1 MTETSSVQTY
11 SEYYALLGNINL
23 LNVDEYDLP
32 QIRAKVDEYEKKAQ
46 AKNQKSENLNRQE
59 EDNKEDN
66 LSNSDIEEGSTE
78 QNTIKQEQEQEQKQK
93 QENKNEEEKKDYEL
107 YDCTLAYEMRP
118 FSNISSED
126 EFYNEF
132 PQVETNEQNKN
143 DQNILQLKYII

>member
-46 AKNQKSENLNRQE
+46 AKNQESENINRQE

-78 QNTIKQEQEQEQKQK
+78 QNTIKQEQEQKQK
-93 QENKNEEEKKDYEL
+93 QENKNEEEEEDFEL
-107 YDCTLAYEMRP
+107 FELTLAYEMRSS
-118 FSNISSED
+118 SNED
-126 EFYNEF
+126 EFYNGCL
-132 PQVETNEQNKN
+132 QVETNEQNKN
-143 DQNILQLKYII
+143 DQK

>member
-46 AKNQKSENLNRQE
+46 AKNQKSENTNRQE
-59 EDNKEDN
+59 EDNKEYN
-66 LSNSDIEEGSTE
+66 LSISDIEEEPTVE
-78 QNTIKQEQEQEQKQK
+78 
-93 QENKNEEEKKDYEL
+93 ENKNEEENKDYEL

-126 EFYNEF
+126 QLYNECR
-132 PQVETNEQNKN
+132 QVETNEQNKN
-143 DQNILQLKYII
+143 DQK

>member
-1 MTETSSVQTY
+1 MAETSSVQTD

-59 EDNKEDN
+59 EDNKEYN
-66 LSNSDIEEGSTE
+66 LSISDIEEEPTVE
-78 QNTIKQEQEQEQKQK
+78 
-93 QENKNEEEKKDYEL
+93 ENKNEEENKDYEL

-126 EFYNEF
+126 QFYNECR
-132 PQVETNEQNKN
+132 QVETNEQNKN
-143 DQNILQLKYII
+143 DQK

>member
-66 LSNSDIEEGSTE
+66 LSNSDIEKESTE
-78 QNTIKQEQEQEQKQK
+78 ENTIKQEQEQKQK
-93 QENKNEEEKKDYEL
+93 QENKNEEEEETDFEL
-107 YDCTLAYEMRP
+107 YDPTWAYEMRP
-118 FSNISSED
+118 PISSE
-126 EFYNEF
+126 EFYNECR
-132 PQVETNEQNKN
+132 QVETNEQNKN
-143 DQNILQLKYII
+143 DQK

>member
-78 QNTIKQEQEQEQKQK
+78 QNTIKQEQEQKQK
-93 QENKNEEEKKDYEL
+93 QENKNEEEEEEDFEL
-107 YDCTLAYEMRP
+107 FELTLAYEMRSS
-118 FSNISSED
+118 SNED
-126 EFYNEF
+126 EFYNECR
-132 PQVETNEQNKN
+132 QVETNEQNKN
-143 DQNILQLKYII
+143 DQK

>member
-59 EDNKEDN
+59 EDNKEYN
-66 LSNSDIEEGSTE
+66 LSISDIEEEPTVE
-78 QNTIKQEQEQEQKQK
+78 
-93 QENKNEEEKKDYEL
+93 ENKNEEEKKDYEL

-126 EFYNEF
+126 QFYNECR
-132 PQVETNEQNKN
+132 QVETNEQNKN
-143 DQNILQLKYII
+143 DQK

>member
-46 AKNQKSENLNRQE
+46 AKNQKSENTNRQE
-59 EDNKEDN
+59 EDNTEYN

-78 QNTIKQEQEQEQKQK
+78 QNTIKQEQEEK
-93 QENKNEEEKKDYEL
+93 QENKNEEEEEEDFEL
-107 YDCTLAYEMRP
+107 YDFTWAYEMRP
-118 FSNISSED
+118 PRNED
-126 EFYNEF
+126 EFYNECR
-132 PQVETNEQNKN
+132 QVETNEQNKN
-143 DQNILQLKYII
+143 DQK

>member
-46 AKNQKSENLNRQE
+46 ANNQKSENLNRQE

-78 QNTIKQEQEQEQKQK
+78 QNTIKQEQEEK
-93 QENKNEEEKKDYEL
+93 QENKNEEEKKDFEL
-107 YDCTLAYEMRP
+107 FVLTLAYEMRP
-118 FSNISSED
+118 FSNED
-126 EFYNEF
+126 EFYNECR
-132 PQVETNEQNKN
+132 QVETNEQNKN
-143 DQNILQLKYII
+143 DQK

>member
-23 LNVDEYDLP
+23 LNVDQYDLP

-46 AKNQKSENLNRQE
+46 AKNQKSENTNRQE
-59 EDNKEDN
+59 EDNKEYN
-66 LSNSDIEEGSTE
+66 LSISDIEEEPTVE
-78 QNTIKQEQEQEQKQK
+78 
-93 QENKNEEEKKDYEL
+93 ENKNEEENKDYEL

-126 EFYNEF
+126 QFYNECR
-132 PQVETNEQNKN
+132 QVETNEQNKN
-143 DQNILQLKYII
+143 DQK

>member
-1 MTETSSVQTY
+1 MTETSSVRTY

-66 LSNSDIEEGSTE
+66 LSNSDIEKESTE
-78 QNTIKQEQEQEQKQK
+78 ENTIKQEQEPTVE
-93 QENKNEEEKKDYEL
+93 ENKNEEEKKDYEL

-118 FSNISSED
+118 FSNISSE
-126 EFYNEF
+126 EFYNECR
-132 PQVETNEQNKN
+132 QVETNEQNKN
-143 DQNILQLKYII
+143 DQK

>member
-66 LSNSDIEEGSTE
+66 LSNSDIEEESTE
-78 QNTIKQEQEQEQKQK
+78 QNTIKQEQEEKQK
-93 QENKNEEEKKDYEL
+93 QENKNEEEKKDFEL
-107 YDCTLAYEMRP
+107 FDLTLAYEMRSS
-118 FSNISSED
+118 SNED
-126 EFYNEF
+126 EFYNECR
-132 PQVETNEQNKN
+132 QVETNEQNKN
-143 DQNILQLKYII
+143 DQK

>member
-46 AKNQKSENLNRQE
+46 AKNQKSENTNRQE
-59 EDNKEDN
+59 EDNKEYN
-66 LSNSDIEEGSTE
+66 LSISDIEDEPTVE
-78 QNTIKQEQEQEQKQK
+78 
-93 QENKNEEEKKDYEL
+93 ENKNEEDKKDYEL

-126 EFYNEF
+126 QFYNECR
-132 PQVETNEQNKN
+132 QVETNEQNKN
-143 DQNILQLKYII
+143 DQK

>member
-59 EDNKEDN
+59 EDNKEYN
-66 LSNSDIEEGSTE
+66 LSNSDIEEESTE
-78 QNTIKQEQEQEQKQK
+78 ENTIKQEQEQKQK
-93 QENKNEEEKKDYEL
+93 QENKNEEEEKDFEL
-107 YDCTLAYEMRP
+107 FDFTWAYEMRP
-118 FSNISSED
+118 PISSED
-126 EFYNEF
+126 EFYNGCL
-132 PQVETNEQNKN
+132 QVETNEQNKN
-143 DQNILQLKYII
+143 DQK

>member
-66 LSNSDIEEGSTE
+66 LSNSDIEEESTE
-78 QNTIKQEQEQEQKQK
+78 QNTIKQEQEEKQK
-93 QENKNEEEKKDYEL
+93 QENKNEKEKKDFEL
-107 YDCTLAYEMRP
+107 FDLTLAYEMRSS
-118 FSNISSED
+118 SNED
-126 EFYNEF
+126 EFYNECR
-132 PQVETNEQNKN
+132 QVETNEQNKN
-143 DQNILQLKYII
+143 DQK

>member
-46 AKNQKSENLNRQE
+46 AKNQKSENTNRQE
-59 EDNKEDN
+59 EDNKEYN
-66 LSNSDIEEGSTE
+66 LSISDIEEE
-78 QNTIKQEQEQEQKQK
+78 PTIE
-93 QENKNEEEKKDYEL
+93 ENKNEEEKKDYEL

-126 EFYNEF
+126 QFYNECR
-132 PQVETNEQNKN
+132 QVETNEQNKN
-143 DQNILQLKYII
+143 DQK

>member
-59 EDNKEDN
+59 ENNKEEEDN

-78 QNTIKQEQEQEQKQK
+78 QNTIKQEQEQKQK
-93 QENKNEEEKKDYEL
+93 QENKNEEEEEKDFEL
-107 YDCTLAYEMRP
+107 YVFTWAYEMRP
-118 FSNISSED
+118 PRNED
-126 EFYNEF
+126 EFYNECR
-132 PQVETNEQNKN
+132 QVETNEQNKN
-143 DQNILQLKYII
+143 DQK

>member
-1 MTETSSVQTY
+1 MTETSSVRTY

-78 QNTIKQEQEQEQKQK
+78 QNTIKQEQEQKQK
-93 QENKNEEEKKDYEL
+93 QENKNEEEEEKDFEL
-107 YDCTLAYEMRP
+107 YDFTWAYEMRP
-118 FSNISSED
+118 FSNISSE
-126 EFYNEF
+126 EFYNECR
-132 PQVETNEQNKN
+132 QVETNEQNKN
-143 DQNILQLKYII
+143 DQK

>member
-46 AKNQKSENLNRQE
+46 AKNQKSENTNRQE
-59 EDNKEDN
+59 EDNKEYN
-66 LSNSDIEEGSTE
+66 LSISDIEEEPTVE
-78 QNTIKQEQEQEQKQK
+78 
-93 QENKNEEEKKDYEL
+93 ENKNEEENKDYEL

-126 EFYNEF
+126 QFYNECR
-132 PQVETNEQNKN
+132 QVETNEQNKN
-143 DQNILQLKYII
+143 DQK

>member
-46 AKNQKSENLNRQE
+46 AKNQKSENTNRQE
-59 EDNKEDN
+59 KDNKEYN
-66 LSNSDIEEGSTE
+66 LSISDIEEEPTVE
-78 QNTIKQEQEQEQKQK
+78 
-93 QENKNEEEKKDYEL
+93 ENKNEEEKKDYEL

-126 EFYNEF
+126 QFYNECR
-132 PQVETNEQNKN
+132 QVETNEQNKN
-143 DQNILQLKYII
+143 DQK

>member
-46 AKNQKSENLNRQE
+46 AKNQKSENTNRQE
-59 EDNKEDN
+59 EDNKEYN
-66 LSNSDIEEGSTE
+66 LSISDIEEEPTVE
-78 QNTIKQEQEQEQKQK
+78 
-93 QENKNEEEKKDYEL
+93 ENKNEEEKKDYEL

-126 EFYNEF
+126 QFYNECR
-132 PQVETNEQNKN
+132 QVETNEQNKN
-143 DQNILQLKYII
+143 DQK

>member
-59 EDNKEDN
+59 EDNKEYN
-66 LSNSDIEEGSTE
+66 LSNSDIEEESTE
-78 QNTIKQEQEQEQKQK
+78 ENTIKQEQEQKQK
-93 QENKNEEEKKDYEL
+93 QENKNEEEEKDFEL
-107 YDCTLAYEMRP
+107 YDFTLAYEMRP

-126 EFYNEF
+126 EFYNEC

-143 DQNILQLKYII
+143 DQK

>member
-46 AKNQKSENLNRQE
+46 AKNQKSENLNGQE
-59 EDNKEDN
+59 EDNNEYN

-78 QNTIKQEQEQEQKQK
+78 QNTIKQEQEEK
-93 QENKNEEEKKDYEL
+93 QENKNEEEKKDFEL
-107 YDCTLAYEMRP
+107 FVSTLAYEMRP
-118 FSNISSED
+118 FSNED
-126 EFYNEF
+126 EFYNECR
-132 PQVETNEQNKN
+132 QVETNEQNKN
-143 DQNILQLKYII
+143 DQK

>member
-11 SEYYALLGNINL
+11 PEYYALLGNINL

-46 AKNQKSENLNRQE
+46 AKNQKSENTNRQE
-59 EDNKEDN
+59 EDNKEYN
-66 LSNSDIEEGSTE
+66 LSISDIEEEPTVE
-78 QNTIKQEQEQEQKQK
+78 
-93 QENKNEEEKKDYEL
+93 ENKNEEEKKDYEL

-126 EFYNEF
+126 QFYNECR
-132 PQVETNEQNKN
+132 QVETNEQNKN
-143 DQNILQLKYII
+143 DQK